1 MYMSV
6 TKRLLYTCHTVCVV
20 KGAYVCNTEKEIA
33 LVYSPTQ
40 ENIIEANTSVIFNAY
55 ILYI

>member
-20 KGAYVCNTEKEIA
+20 KGTNVCNTEKRDIA

-40 ENIIEANTSVIFNAY
+40 EKHYRS
-55 ILYI
+55 